1 MVEGLKK
8 LFTRYRSVV
17 AYLFFGVCTTLVN
30 IAAYYICA
38 RIFHLNTSASVIVAW
53 FLAVIFAF
61 LTNKSWVFGSK
72 SWDIKTVT
80 RELIS
85 FIICRAATGVMDLV
99 IMLVTV
105 DILHW
110 NDMAMKI
117 ISNVLVII
125 LNYVA
130 SKLIIFKKRT
140 GDNINERRS

>member
-1 MVEGLKK
+1 MAEGLKK

-72 SWDIKTVT
+72 SWDIKIVT

-140 GDNINERRS
+140 GDNK